1 MIFSGT
7 TKKPYIIAL
16 PGAGIGGAQ
25 GAIASGYQS
34 LERRVCGRTEPWMV
48 SQDVGGGK
56 IPTGCVDFLK

>member
-34 LERRVCGRTEPWMV
+34 LERRVCGRTEPWSRRMLEV
-48 SQDVGGGK
+48 ERYQLAVWTS
-56 IPTGCVDFLK
+56 